1 MVTLTAQRFGANGAS
16 LSWTA
21 DLSPGVV
28 GYRVHYGNFHGIYP
42 NGQDAG
48 NATNGT
54 VNGLSTG
61 YNWFFAVAS
70 YTSSVEN
77 PLSNEA
83 LVAVPSPVPTSKTVF
98 QVPAAS
104 RFTVLGTLQ
113 TPNRGP
119 LPTLN
124 AGTLVV
130 SAQRV
135 QNDAS
140 TTLWTKVVPHPDL
153 TVPQGAEGF
162 LQTSFNPADFA
173 GANGS
178 FFVSVTASDP
188 VTHLAWPVGAYQIKL
203 T

>member
-1 MVTLTAQRFGANGAS
+1 MVTLTAQPFGVNGAA
-16 LSWTA
+16 LAWGA
-21 DLSPGVV
+21 DPSPGVT
-28 GYRVHYGNFHGIYP
+28 GYRVHYGSF
-42 NGQDAG
+42 
-48 NATNGT
+48 
-54 VNGLSTG
+54 S
-61 YNWFFAVAS
+61 
-70 YTSSVEN
+70 SSVEN

-83 LVAVPSPVPTSKTVF
+83 LVAVPSPVPTAKTVF

-113 TPNRGP
+113 SPNRGP
-119 LPTLN
+119 LSTLN
-124 AGTLVV
+124 AGTLAV

-140 TTLWTKVVPHPDL
+140 TTLWTKVAPHPDL
-153 TVPQGAEGF
+153 TVPQGAESI
-162 LQTSFNPADFA
+162 LQTSFAPSDFA

-188 VTHLAWPVGAYQIKL
+188 VTHLAWPVGSYQIKL

>member
-1 MVTLTAQRFGANGAS
+1 MVTLSAQRFGANGAS

-48 NATNGT
+48 NATDGT
-54 VNGLSTG
+54 VNGLSAG

-70 YTSSVEN
+70 YTAGAEN

-83 LVAVPSPVPTSKTVF
+83 VVPLPAPAPPSKTVF
-98 QVPAAS
+98 VVPAQS
-104 RFTVLGTLQ
+104 RFTVLGSLLS
-113 TPNRGP
+113 PNRGP
-119 LPTLN
+119 LHGL
-124 AGTLVV
+124 ADGTLAVT
-130 SAQRV
+130 AQRV
-135 QNDAS
+135 QNDPS
-140 TTLWTKVVPHPDL
+140 TALWTKVAPHPDL
-153 TVPQGAEGF
+153 TVPQGADGF
-162 LQTSFNPADFA
+162 LQTSFAPSDFA

-188 VTHLAWPVGAYQIKL
+188 VTHLAWPVGAYQIQL

>member
-1 MVTLTAQRFGANGAS
+1 MVTLTAQPFGVNGAA
-16 LSWTA
+16 LAWGA
-21 DLSPGVV
+21 DPSPGVT
-28 GYRVHYGNFHGIYP
+28 GYRVHYGSFSRQYP
-42 NGQDAG
+42 NNQDAG
-48 NATNGT
+48 NATNWT
-54 VNGLSTG
+54 VSGLSPG

-83 LVAVPSPVPTSKTVF
+83 LVAVPSPVPTAKTVF

-113 TPNRGP
+113 SPNRGP
-119 LPTLN
+119 LSTLN
-124 AGTLVV
+124 AGTLAV

-140 TTLWTKVVPHPDL
+140 TTLWTKVAPHPDL
-153 TVPQGAEGF
+153 TVPQGAESI
-162 LQTSFNPADFA
+162 LQTSFAPSDFA

-188 VTHLAWPVGAYQIKL
+188 VTHLAWPVGSYQIKL